1 MPPTACSTP
10 SGPGATS
17 TGSVPPVRLG
27 ARTWPEVHAATWL
40 LVMPVGSCEQHGP
53 HLPLDT
59 DTRIAVTLADR
70 LARARTDVV
79 VAPALA
85 YGASGEH
92 AGFSGTLS
100 IGLDALAVVVTELVR
115 SADEFAGVVL
125 VNAHGGNTAAVDRAV
140 TTLTAEGRRVLAWS
154 PATDG
159 DAHAGRTETSVLLD
173 VAPSVVRMERAEAGA
188 VAPLAALMPAL
199 RAGGVGSVAP
209 NGVLGD
215 PTGASRA
222 EGSRLLDSMGAALA
236 DAVAAWRATW

>member
-1 MPPTACSTP
+1 
-10 SGPGATS
+10 
-17 TGSVPPVRLG
+17 VRLG

-40 LVMPVGSCEQHGP
+40 LAVPLGSCEQHGP

-70 LARARTDVV
+70 LARGRTDVV

-92 AGFSGTLS
+92 AGFAGTLS

-154 PATDG
+154 PAADG

-173 VAPSVVRMERAEAGA
+173 VAPSVVRPERAEAGA

-199 RAGGVGSVAP
+199 RAGGVASVAP

-215 PTGASRA
+215 PTGASRD

-236 DAVAAWRATW
+236 GAVDAWRATW